1 MHKIAESLLYLPLCC
16 VLANF
21 EKTKLKATS
30 QQSYQSRTASLTF
43 LASTLQSPCYFTPSE
58 KPSERW
64 FIKKKKK
71 MSTEPI
77 IPSFVSLY
85 VWALQC
91 TGQMYWKGLI
101 DGFTADC
108 LSTSLPDETC
118 QCKDTWTQQP
128 VLHFLLL
135 SSSSLVRGRE
145 NDAVNTDAVCTV
157 ILAPATFYLPWQLL
171 LLSKSNTRARG
182 KS

>member
-64 FIKKKKK
+64 FIKKKKDVNRTNNAFLCQ
-71 MSTEPI
+71 SLC
-77 IPSFVSLY
+77 VSIT
-85 VWALQC
+85 V
-91 TGQMYWKGLI
+91 YWTDVLKR
-101 DGFTADC
+101 AD
-108 LSTSLPDETC
+108 
-118 QCKDTWTQQP
+118 
-128 VLHFLLL
+128 
-135 SSSSLVRGRE
+135 
-145 NDAVNTDAVCTV
+145 
-157 ILAPATFYLPWQLL
+157 
-171 LLSKSNTRARG
+171 
-182 KS
+182 